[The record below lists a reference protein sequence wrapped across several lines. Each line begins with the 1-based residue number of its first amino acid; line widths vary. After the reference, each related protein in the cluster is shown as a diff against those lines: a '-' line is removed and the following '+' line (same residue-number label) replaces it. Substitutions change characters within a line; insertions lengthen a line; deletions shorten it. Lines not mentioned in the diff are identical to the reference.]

1 MNRQSALGYKML
13 ELPEKDFEAGVI
25 KMLQQAIKNSLRA
38 KEKIENLSK
47 EIEDTRRSK
56 WKLYK

>member
-47 EIEDTRRSK
+47 EIEVITMI
-56 WKLYK
+56 